1 MAGRTTGIDFTD
13 IIAATLHQTDN
24 GYNVRDT
31 YKHLAVDDLRDIQ
44 KTETFPFHVLFF
56 NLTGDLNIGSMV
68 RTATLSGAEKVWVF
82 GRRKF
87 DRRGLV
93 GANNYIEIEQVNG
106 FVGDTIDYSI
116 EALATLFDENHLVPI
131 TAESGGINLAHID
144 WRYHINHITNSNCK
158 PCLVM
163 GNESAGFPDYITQE
177 LINRGII
184 VSIPQMGVMRSFNV
198 GHAFSAITWDMR
210 KGMGWF

>member
-1 MAGRTTGIDFTD
+1 MATRTTGIDFSQ
-13 IIAATLHQTDN
+13 IIATTLHQTDN
-24 GYNVRDT
+24 GYNVRDAL
-31 YKHLAVDDLRDIQ
+31 KHLDLPALQATQ
-44 KTETFPFHVLFF
+44 KAATFPFHVLFF

-106 FVGDTIDYSI
+106 FVGDTIEYSLDALTDLLDANGLSPI
-116 EALATLFDENHLVPI
+116 IAEAGGENLATMDWQSTINPI
-131 TAESGGINLAHID
+131 LTVGL
-144 WRYHINHITNSNCK
+144 T
-158 PCLVM
+158 PCIVM
-163 GNESAGFPDYITQE
+163 GNEGAGFPDHILQE
-177 LINRGII
+177 LKNRGTV

-198 GHAFSAITWDMR
+198 GHALSAITWDMR
-210 KGMGWF
+210 KAMGWW